1 MVGVTRAD
9 VEAAAARLGADVHR
23 TPVLTSR
30 MVDARAGRALFF
42 KCEHL
47 QRTGSF
53 KIRGAL
59 NALRRLEP
67 EAARRG
73 VITDSSGNFGQALA
87 AAGGSAGVA
96 VTVVMPEDAPSVKQA
111 AVKGYGGRVVLCP
124 PTLSGR
130 KETVQRLAGELGA
143 TYISSNDHPDIIAG
157 QGTAALELIAEVP
170 DLDAV
175 ITSVGGGGLLGG
187 TAVVGSSAAP
197 PVAVFGA
204 EPRGADDTAR
214 SLAAGQHLP
223 ASHHDSV
230 AKGLLVG
237 MGRHPWRIIRSR
249 VSDVIVVD
257 DDAIVHAMHLLWE
270 RMKQV
275 VEPSAAV
282 PLAAVLAGM
291 LPASLH
297 RIGIVLSG
305 GNVDLDALPWQR
317 R

>member
-1 MVGVTRAD
+1 MGGVTRAD
-9 VEAAAARLGADVHR
+9 VEAAATRLGTDVHR

-30 MVDARAGRALFF
+30 MLDARSGRELFF

-53 KIRGAL
+53 KLRGAL
-59 NALRRLEP
+59 NAVRCLHP
-67 EAARRG
+67 DAAARG

-87 AAGGSAGVA
+87 AAGAAAGVD
-96 VTVVMPEDAPSVKQA
+96 VTVVMPEDAPKVKQA
-111 AVKGYGGRVVLCP
+111 AVRGYGGRVVPCP
-124 PTLSGR
+124 ATLTGR
-130 KETVQRLAGELGA
+130 KETVQRLAAELGA
-143 TYISSNDHPDIIAG
+143 TYVSSNDHPDIIAG
-157 QGTAALELIAEVP
+157 QGTAALELLAEVP
-170 DLDAV
+170 SLDAV

-197 PVAVFGA
+197 PVPVFGA

-214 SLAAGQHLP
+214 SLVAGRHLP
-223 ASHHDSV
+223 AGDHQSV

-237 MGRHPWRIIRSR
+237 MGRHPWRIIQSQ
-249 VSDVIVVD
+249 VADVIVVD
-257 DDAIVHAMHLLWE
+257 EEAIVAAMHMLWE

-282 PLAAVLAGM
+282 PLAAVLSGDI
-291 LPASLH
+291 PATH
-297 RIGIVLSG
+297 RRIGVVLSG
-305 GNVDLDALPWQR
+305 GNVDLDTLPWQR